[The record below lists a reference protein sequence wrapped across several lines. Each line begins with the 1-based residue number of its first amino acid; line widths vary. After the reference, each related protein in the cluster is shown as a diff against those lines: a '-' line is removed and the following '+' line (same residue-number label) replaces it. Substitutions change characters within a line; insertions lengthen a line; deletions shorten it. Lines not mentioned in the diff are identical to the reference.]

1 MAEPVADVRQLF
13 ALVIKGE
20 RGGVFG
26 DFQLGLAAADGQS
39 ALKFLH
45 VQGQVFQFHLEPGL
59 LLGAA
64 HEVERLD
71 TDDVGFGG
79 GKEQLQHGAP
89 HGPRIVG
96 VRHGVE
102 IDAVAL
108 HLDFADLDAVGVF
121 HTRTVHPVAFC
132 KFHDNTSF

>member
-1 MAEPVADVRQLF
+1 MLELQHVTVQSQDRIIIEDLS
-13 ALVIKGE
+13 
-20 RGGVFG
+20 
-26 DFQLGLAAADGQS
+26 FQLKKSQSLAIVGES
-39 ALKFLH
+39 GSGKSTLLKI
-45 VQGQVFQFHLEPGL
+45 
-59 LLGAA
+59 LLGLPLRDLWIAK
-64 HEVERLD
+64 
-71 TDDVGFGG
+71 GQYSWQ